1 MSDSAERKI
10 KLLLL
15 YEILLKQTDELH
27 PMTTSDIFTALQD
40 SGIAVSRQTLYE
52 DIEVLNR
59 YGFEVICLK
68 GKENQYYISSRS
80 FERPEAEILL
90 KAVCSSNFLSKKKK
104 YELLNKVAELFGG
117 SAQEIIESTATDCG
131 TGGKNEHI
139 YYTIDALMT
148 ALMGKRQVS
157 FRYFDYG
164 AKGEKVYRKSG
175 GRYRANPLGFAYS
188 DGKFYFFCYHDN
200 YIEDGPTKYIVE
212 RMDDIAVE
220 QEKITDSEIYKHFD
234 LSEYKKELFSM
245 YSGERR
251 EVTLIF
257 PQELLNVAYERFG
270 RDIEPELCGEKNYRI
285 TVPVQVSKTFFG
297 WLASFGG
304 AVRLYAPKDVRG
316 RYEEFIK
323 GLIQSMEN
331 S

>member
-117 SAQEIIESTATDCG
+117 SAQEIIESTSTDCG

-148 ALMGKRQVS
+148 ALR
-157 FRYFDYG
+157 
-164 AKGEKVYRKSG
+164 
-175 GRYRANPLGFAYS
+175 
-188 DGKFYFFCYHDN
+188 
-200 YIEDGPTKYIVE
+200 
-212 RMDDIAVE
+212 
-220 QEKITDSEIYKHFD
+220 
-234 LSEYKKELFSM
+234 
-245 YSGERR
+245 
-251 EVTLIF
+251 
-257 PQELLNVAYERFG
+257 
-270 RDIEPELCGEKNYRI
+270 
-285 TVPVQVSKTFFG
+285 
-297 WLASFGG
+297 
-304 AVRLYAPKDVRG
+304 
-316 RYEEFIK
+316 
-323 GLIQSMEN
+323 
-331 S
+331 

>member
-27 PMTTSDIFTALQD
+27 PMTTSEIFTALQE

-59 YGFEVICLK
+59 YGFEVVCLK
-68 GKENQYYISSRS
+68 GKENRYYISSRS

-90 KAVCSSNFLSKKKK
+90 QAVCSSDFLSKKKK

-117 SAQEIIESTATDCG
+117 SAQEIIECTATDCG

-148 ALMGKRQVS
+148 ALMEKRQVS
-157 FRYFDYG
+157 FRYFDYR
-164 AKGEKVYRKSG
+164 AKGEKIYRKSG
-175 GRYRANPLGFAYS
+175 GRYRANPLGFVYS

-200 YIEDGPTKYIVE
+200 HIEDGPTKYVVE
-212 RMDDIAVE
+212 RMDDIEVE
-220 QEKITDSEIYKHFD
+220 QERITDSELYKNFD

-245 YSGERR
+245 YSGEHK
-251 EVTLIF
+251 EVTLEF
-257 PQELLNVAYERFG
+257 AQELLNVAYERFG
-270 RDIEPELCGEKNYRI
+270 RDIEPELCGENNYRI

-304 AVRLYAPKDVRG
+304 AVRLHSPEEVKD

-323 GLIQSMEN
+323 GLVQSMEKN
-331 S
+331 